1 MKKVN
6 RSLNRMGFVVLMLLL
21 LAPTA
26 QSQLQQ
32 TWIKVHVA
40 TENSDWTYSCG
51 ERVKF
56 KVSVTKNS
64 IPIEQIA
71 ISYEVGPE
79 KMEATKKGNEV
90 LKNGTMV
97 INGGSLS
104 EPGFLRCTVTA
115 EYEGKKYTGMATAG
129 FEPEQIKPTA
139 ELPEDFVSFWQEAK
153 AEAAKIP
160 MNPIMKLLPER
171 CTEKV
176 DVYEIN
182 IQNFRPG
189 SRLYGILS
197 VPKGEGKYPAILL
210 VPGAGIRPYAGDV
223 YRAERGII
231 TLQIGI
237 HGIPVTLDQSVYATL
252 GSGALH
258 NYSCFNL
265 DDKDSYYYK
274 RVYLGCVRAIDF
286 LFSLPQFD
294 GVNLAVSGGSQ
305 GGALSIVTAALD
317 DRVKGLVSFYPA
329 LCDLTGYLHNRA
341 GGWPHMFYRAD
352 PNDPKIK
359 RQVETSSYY
368 DVVNFARFV
377 KVPGFYSWGYN
388 DLTCPPTSFYS
399 AYNVITA
406 PKELSLFLETGHW
419 TYPEQWEQAYEF
431 LYRMLGN

>member
-1 MKKVN
+1 MKKMN

-223 YRAERGII
+223 NRYPRHTCNARSVGIYY
-231 TLQIGI
+231 TWEW
-237 HGIPVTLDQSVYATL
+237 
-252 GSGALH
+252 GAL
-258 NYSCFNL
+258 
-265 DDKDSYYYK
+265 
-274 RVYLGCVRAIDF
+274 
-286 LFSLPQFD
+286 
-294 GVNLAVSGGSQ
+294 
-305 GGALSIVTAALD
+305 
-317 DRVKGLVSFYPA
+317 
-329 LCDLTGYLHNRA
+329 
-341 GGWPHMFYRAD
+341 
-352 PNDPKIK
+352 
-359 RQVETSSYY
+359 
-368 DVVNFARFV
+368 
-377 KVPGFYSWGYN
+377 
-388 DLTCPPTSFYS
+388 
-399 AYNVITA
+399 
-406 PKELSLFLETGHW
+406 
-419 TYPEQWEQAYEF
+419 
-431 LYRMLGN
+431 

>member
-1 MKKVN
+1 MN

-129 FEPEQIKPTA
+129 FEPEQIQPTA

-237 HGIPVTLDQSVYATL
+237 HGIPVTLDQSVYTTL
-252 GSGALH
+252 GNGALY
-258 NYSCFNL
+258 NYSRFNL

-317 DRVKGLVSFYPA
+317 DRIKGLVSFYPA

-341 GGWPHMFYRAD
+341 GGWPHMFNGTD

-359 RQVETSSYY
+359 KQVETSSYY

-431 LYRMLGN
+431 LYRLLGN